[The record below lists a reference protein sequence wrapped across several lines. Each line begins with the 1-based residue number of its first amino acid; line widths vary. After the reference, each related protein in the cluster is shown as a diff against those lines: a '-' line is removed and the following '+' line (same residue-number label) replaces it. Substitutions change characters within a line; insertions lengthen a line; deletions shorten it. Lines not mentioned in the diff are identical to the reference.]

1 MSRNRSKATYSRE
14 LVARDDFEMKAEQ
27 QNRKAPP
34 GSLTLGV
41 SFLTHLLLIL
51 PILYILVV
59 AFHRPEQLFT
69 WHPICMSL
77 GALMIIEGVFSISG
91 EALLSHK
98 LSRANRITIHW
109 IMLTTGLCLI
119 LSGLIIAIVNK
130 NNLNKDHFVS
140 FHAILGLTTIVLASL
155 VAIFGII
162 ANNTRWLYP
171 RIRPVLIKVLHA
183 FGGITMTIL
192 FIASVIAGSYTHWLE
207 HQNVGDHDV
216 GKKLVFAS
224 LFIAGVLVLFKPILG
239 AISRTRVLVKTPQ
252 QPSST

>member
-1 MSRNRSKATYSRE
+1 
-14 LVARDDFEMKAEQ
+14 MKTEQ
-27 QNRKAPP
+27 QSRKAPP

-51 PILYILVV
+51 PIIYILVI

-77 GALMIIEGVFSISG
+77 GALLIIEAVFSISG
-91 EALLSHK
+91 EVLLAHK
-98 LSRANRITIHW
+98 LSRAQRITIHW
-109 IMLTTGLCLI
+109 IMLTIGLCLI
-119 LSGLIIAIVNK
+119 LCGLIIAIVNK
-130 NNLNKDHFVS
+130 NNKNKEHFVS

-171 RIRPVLIKVLHA
+171 RVRPVLIKVLHA
-183 FGGITMTIL
+183 YGGIVMTIL
-192 FIASVIAGSYTHWLE
+192 FIASLIAGAYTHWLE
-207 HQNVGDHDV
+207 HQNIGDHEV
-216 GKKLVFAS
+216 GQKLVFAS

-239 AISRTRVLVKTPQ
+239 AISRTIVLTKTPQ
-252 QPSST
+252 QPST